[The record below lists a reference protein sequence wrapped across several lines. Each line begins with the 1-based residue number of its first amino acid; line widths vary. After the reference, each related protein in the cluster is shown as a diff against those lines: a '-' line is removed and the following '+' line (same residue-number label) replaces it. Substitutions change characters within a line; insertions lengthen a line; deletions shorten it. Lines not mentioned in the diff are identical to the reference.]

1 MRRRFMWLFSIFIAI
16 ALLLYIWLGYKI
28 SSNEQATANGK
39 YDTLIILGAKVKA
52 NGTVSLSLKN
62 RLDAAHEYLSKYPHV
77 QVVVT
82 GGQGADEPQT
92 EASAMYT
99 YLVEKGIDPER
110 ILLEDK
116 STSTYEN
123 LLFTKQLLNDS
134 LTEATIVSN
143 DFHLARAKF
152 LANELNLKVDLL
164 PAKTPK
170 VVETKSRVRERAAL
184 LKTYIFGK

>member
-16 ALLLYIWLGYKI
+16 AIFLYCWLGYKI
-28 SSNEQATANGK
+28 SSYEQSTANGK

-62 RLDAAHEYLSKYPHV
+62 RLDEAYEYLSKYPHV

-99 YLVEKGIDPER
+99 YLVDKGLDPNR
-110 ILLEDK
+110 IHLEDK

-152 LANELNLKVDLL
+152 LANQLNVNVDLL
-164 PAKTPK
+164 SAKTPQ
-170 VVETKSRVRERAAL
+170 VVETKSRIRERAAL